1 MKKGLFVFFLVL
13 LSWLPATVAAQA
25 PQKARS
31 QEVSETDGVP
41 VLVKHLPDWDKGV
54 MQSTFTDDLGE
65 LTDALGD
72 KPVLHS
78 FDFIPGTEAVTA
90 AYPEGKLLIV
100 EFMTPQASV
109 DADGRIKQW
118 LVDNPSSNIVYRRI
132 GNYNAFVFDAADQD
146 AANAL
151 LGQVKYQK
159 HVQWLGEDPFLLQKL
174 ERDFAIKTGD
184 IFLSTLEIIGIGI
197 LLSIVGGLG
206 VGYLYFQFREKQRK
220 QFNEFSD
227 AGGMVRL
234 NLDGLSA
241 EISPSRLLKE

>member
-1 MKKGLFVFFLVL
+1 MKKGLFLFFLVL
-13 LSWLPATVAAQA
+13 LIWLPATVAAQA
-25 PQKARS
+25 LQIAKS

-65 LTDALGD
+65 LTDVLGE

-109 DADGRIKQW
+109 DADSRIRQW
-118 LVDNPSSNIVYRRI
+118 IESNPGSNIAYKRI
-132 GNYNAFVFDAADQD
+132 GNYNAFVFDAQDQE
-146 AANAL
+146 AANGL

-159 HVQWLGEDPFLLQKL
+159 TVQWLGEDPFLLQKL
-174 ERDFAIKTGD
+174 ERDFATKTGD
-184 IFLSTLEIIGIGI
+184 LFLSTLELIGVGI
-197 LLSIVGGLG
+197 VVAIFGGLAL
-206 VGYLYFQFREKQRK
+206 GYIFFQVREKQRQ
-220 QFNEFSD
+220 QFHEFSD

-234 NLDGLSA
+234 NLDGLTP